1 MIILQR
7 GWLKSRYLTSFSK
20 EFCKEVDAMCTDVT
34 VHEVCKQMAKICDH
48 EVAMLISHI
57 R

>member
-1 MIILQR
+1 
-7 GWLKSRYLTSFSK
+7 
-20 EFCKEVDAMCTDVT
+20 MCTDVT
-34 VHEVCKQMAKICDH
+34 VHEFCKQMAKICYH